1 MLRNVVL
8 CSILT
13 PLPPSVK
20 FEGAQIAL
28 CGRFSNATTFSS
40 AKKFEAY
47 LKDVEDKAMSEF
59 GKGLSSAG
67 LNLGKSNGSSLFLSG
82 PFSFGQST
90 EATNGS
96 NTSFHGDLDAA
107 LINSSPDEDMA
118 ILDQLLELQ
127 QGESDYENDQANT
140 ENAINKVD
148 EELDEQEKLLGKL
161 RGR

>member
-1 MLRNVVL
+1 MPKSLFAAGSERDDFFKREE
-8 CSILT
+8 
-13 PLPPSVK
+13 VK
-20 FEGAQIAL
+20 
-28 CGRFSNATTFSS
+28 
-40 AKKFEAY
+40 AY

-67 LNLGKSNGSSLFLSG
+67 LKLGKSSGSSLFLFGS
-82 PFSFGQST
+82 FSFGQST
-90 EATNGS
+90 EPTRGS
-96 NTSFHGDLDAA
+96 KPSYHGDLDAA

-118 ILDQLLELQ
+118 IFDQLLEFQ
-127 QGESDYENDQANT
+127 QGEIDYQNDQATT